1 MKTSLL
7 YKKLFSFTVMLEKFP
22 DNKQKMWKQIEET
35 FDLQALQ
42 VLSWNTRAINLAA
55 RKFDFLRYQKLF
67 KSVFFYF
74 LSSEIYVSGHIRK
87 FCFLIYK
94 QFFFFSGGGGR
105 GVDFYFRKYRKTF
118 ILRKYNS
125 FFNIGVRK
133 FCFPGV

>member
-35 FDLQALQ
+35 FDFQALQ

-105 GVDFYFRKYRKTF
+105 GWTSISGNIGTF
-118 ILRKYNS
+118 ILRKYNI